1 MTMEQPAIAI
11 EGLRKSYGSVV
22 ALDGIDL
29 QVPQGMVF
37 GLLGP
42 NGAGKSTVVR
52 VLATLTVPDGGD
64 ARVGGYDVVRQR
76 ALVRSVIGM
85 AGQYA
90 ALDEHLTGRENL
102 ELINRL
108 RHSGATRSR
117 ARAGD
122 LLERFGLVAA
132 GDRRVH
138 TYSGGMRRRLD
149 LAASMTLRPTV
160 LFLDEPTTGL
170 DPRTRAELWDEIA
183 KLVDHGATVV
193 LTTQYLE
200 EADHLAHRI
209 ALIGDGRIISQGTAA
224 ELKASMGSDVVEL
237 TVRDARHTSAAADAL
252 TSAGDG
258 PCGPVRTDEIAGQV
272 SVPVQ
277 HGEETVAAVLRRF
290 DTLGIPID
298 TIELRHPTLDEAY
311 LAATSGRAAPAVEH
325 NGAGEPAVHS
335 NSRIAGEG
343 ISLRSAVADTLAIAR
358 RDLRNYARNPTIMVG
373 TILRPLLI
381 FARLQVRAPRL
392 GRGRASAWCQLH
404 RLPPPRHPHPGRRGR
419 GKRDRHRSG
428 ERDVARVVD
437 RFRALPMARCAL
449 LAGRAIS
456 DAARN
461 LVVIAVLTVVGFF
474 LGFRVHTGIPQLALA
489 LLLVLAVGF
498 AFSWITIAIAM
509 KVKEP
514 EAISTLAFLW
524 SYPLTFLSS
533 IYVPVNTMPA
543 GIETLSRAN
552 PVTHFTDA
560 MRALTVGTP
569 AGRSILLSLIWI
581 VAILAVCAPYTIRRY
596 RLAD

>member
-252 TSAGDG
+252 TSAGEG

-298 TIELRHPTLDEAY
+298 TIELRHPTLDEAH

-381 FARLQVRAPRL
+381 LLVFRFVLQGSVEDERPRGVSYIDFL
-392 GRGRASAWCQLH
+392 LPGILILAVVVAANETGIGVASEM
-404 RLPPPRHPHPGRRGR
+404 
-419 GKRDRHRSG
+419 S
-428 ERDVARVVD
+428 ARVVD

-498 AFSWITIAIAM
+498 AFSWITIAM

>member
-76 ALVRSVIGM
+76 ALVRSVIGT

-298 TIELRHPTLDEAY
+298 TIELCHPTLDEAH

-381 FARLQVRAPRL
+381 LLVFRFVLQGSVEDELPRGVSYIDFL
-392 GRGRASAWCQLH
+392 LPGILILAVVVAANETGIGVASEM
-404 RLPPPRHPHPGRRGR
+404 
-419 GKRDRHRSG
+419 S
-428 ERDVARVVD
+428 ARVVD

>member
-1 MTMEQPAIAI
+1 MEQPAIAI

-102 ELINRL
+102 ELINRH

-298 TIELRHPTLDEAY
+298 TIELRHPTLDEAH

-381 FARLQVRAPRL
+381 LLVFRFVLQGSVEDELPRGVSYIDFL
-392 GRGRASAWCQLH
+392 LPGILILAVVVAANETGIGVASEM
-404 RLPPPRHPHPGRRGR
+404 
-419 GKRDRHRSG
+419 S
-428 ERDVARVVD
+428 ARVVD